1 MTRTPDQI
9 RTVQSAVSDVSQ
21 HWYADTST
29 KEIRRHTP
37 RGLSRAIDLVWP
49 HKHQVRELYWW
60 IAENWASETLILF
73 HFPMR
78 HDNMP
83 LDGFP
88 MKFELQGGWTIPQSD
103 IRYLKDGPLAAE
115 GLHNIL
121 VPANLGWMRILEF
134 GKQIAPVFTIV
145 GVLVTIIVNFPGLK
159 ATIARLTNAA

>member
-1 MTRTPDQI
+1 
-9 RTVQSAVSDVSQ
+9 
-21 HWYADTST
+21 
-29 KEIRRHTP
+29 
-37 RGLSRAIDLVWP
+37 
-49 HKHQVRELYWW
+49 
-60 IAENWASETLILF
+60 
-73 HFPMR
+73 
-78 HDNMP
+78 
-83 LDGFP
+83 